1 MTIISKKCL
10 KGLSCFVLTLSL
22 VSVVNASSSEA
33 FLRANQLYS
42 LCSSELKL
50 DNAVCE
56 GYIIGVN
63 DSVFS
68 GHLSNIFQVCY
79 PAGIT
84 IEQLRLVLVKY
95 METVPE
101 KLHFVAEGVVA
112 EGLATVFQ
120 CQENESN

>member
-1 MTIISKKCL
+1 MNTIINKWLKIFSCL
-10 KGLSCFVLTLSL
+10 ALIIFLIS
-22 VSVVNASSSEA
+22 SVQASSSGA
-33 FLRANQLYS
+33 FLSANQLYS
-42 LCSSELKL
+42 LCSSESKL
-50 DNAVCE
+50 DNAECE

-79 PAGIT
+79 PAGVT
-84 IEQLRLVLVKY
+84 IEQIRLVLVKY

-120 CQENESN
+120 CQVNESN

>member
-1 MTIISKKCL
+1 MNTIIKKWL
-10 KGLSCFVLTLSL
+10 KVLSCLALTLFIISG
-22 VSVVNASSSEA
+22 VQASSSEA

-42 LCSSELKL
+42 LCSSEVKL

-79 PAGIT
+79 PAGVT
-84 IEQLRLVLVKY
+84 IEQIRLVLVKY

-101 KLHFVAEGVVA
+101 KLHFVAESIVA
-112 EGLATVFQ
+112 GGLATVFQ
-120 CQENESN
+120 CQVNESN

>member
-1 MTIISKKCL
+1 MNTIIKKWL
-10 KGLSCFVLTLSL
+10 KVLSCLALTLFIISG
-22 VSVVNASSSEA
+22 VQASSSEA

-42 LCSSELKL
+42 LCSSEVKL

-101 KLHFVAEGVVA
+101 RLHFVAEGIIA

-120 CQENESN
+120 CQVNESN

>member
-1 MTIISKKCL
+1 MNTIINKWL
-10 KGLSCFVLTLSL
+10 KALSCLALTLFIISG
-22 VSVVNASSSEA
+22 VQASSSEA

-42 LCSSELKL
+42 LCSSEVKL

-63 DSVFS
+63 DAVFS

-101 KLHFVAEGVVA
+101 KLHFVAEGIVV

-120 CQENESN
+120 CQVNESN

>member
-1 MTIISKKCL
+1 MNTIIKKWL
-10 KGLSCFVLTLSL
+10 KVLSCLALTLFIISG
-22 VSVVNASSSEA
+22 VQASSSEA

-42 LCSSELKL
+42 LCSSEVKL

-63 DSVFS
+63 DAVFS

-79 PAGIT
+79 PAGVT
-84 IEQLRLVLVKY
+84 IEQIRLVLVKY

-101 KLHFVAEGVVA
+101 KLHFVAEGIVA

-120 CQENESN
+120 CQVKESN

>member
-1 MTIISKKCL
+1 MNTIIKKWL
-10 KGLSCFVLTLSL
+10 KVLSCLALTLFIISG
-22 VSVVNASSSEA
+22 VQASSSEA

-42 LCSSELKL
+42 LCSSEVKL

-68 GHLSNIFQVCY
+68 GHRSNVFQVCY
-79 PAGIT
+79 PAGVT
-84 IEQLRLVLVKY
+84 IEQLRLILVKY
-95 METVPE
+95 METVPD
-101 KLHFVAEGVVA
+101 KLHFVAEGIVA

>member
-1 MTIISKKCL
+1 MNTIIKKWL
-10 KGLSCFVLTLSL
+10 KALSCLALTLFISSG
-22 VSVVNASSSEA
+22 VQAGSSEA

-42 LCSSELKL
+42 LCSSESKL

-68 GHLSNIFQVCY
+68 GHLSNVFQVCY
-79 PAGIT
+79 PAGVT
-84 IEQLRLVLVKY
+84 IEQLRLILVKY
-95 METVPE
+95 METVPD
-101 KLHFVAEGVVA
+101 KLHFVAEGIVA

-120 CQENESN
+120 CQVNESN

>member
-1 MTIISKKCL
+1 MKTIIKKWHL
-10 KGLSCFVLTLSL
+10 IFSGLMLIFFLTLS
-22 VSVVNASSSEA
+22 VQASSSDA

-42 LCSSELKL
+42 LCSSDIKL
-50 DNAVCE
+50 DVAFCE

-68 GHLSNIFQVCY
+68 GHLSNVFQVCY
-79 PAGIT
+79 PAGVT

-101 KLHFVAEGVVA
+101 KLQFVAEGIVA

-120 CQENESN
+120 CQEN

>member
-1 MTIISKKCL
+1 MALTLFIIS
-10 KGLSCFVLTLSL
+10 GVQ
-22 VSVVNASSSEA
+22 ASSSEA

-42 LCSSELKL
+42 LCSSEVKL

-79 PAGIT
+79 PAGIS

-101 KLHFVAEGVVA
+101 KLHFVAEGIVV

-120 CQENESN
+120 CQVNESN

>member
-1 MTIISKKCL
+1 MNTIIKKWL
-10 KGLSCFVLTLSL
+10 KVLSCLALTLFIISG
-22 VSVVNASSSEA
+22 VQAGSSEA

-42 LCSSELKL
+42 LCSSESKL

-68 GHLSNIFQVCY
+68 GHLSNVFQVCY
-79 PAGIT
+79 PAGIS

-101 KLHFVAEGVVA
+101 KLHFVAEGIVA

-120 CQENESN
+120 CQENQSK

>member
-1 MTIISKKCL
+1 MNTIIKKWL
-10 KGLSCFVLTLSL
+10 KVLSCLALTLFISSG
-22 VSVVNASSSEA
+22 VQAGSSEA

-42 LCSSELKL
+42 LCSSESKL

-68 GHLSNIFQVCY
+68 GHLSNVFQVCY
-79 PAGIT
+79 PAGIS

-101 KLHFVAEGVVA
+101 KLHFVAEGIVA

-120 CQENESN
+120 CQENQSK

>member
-1 MTIISKKCL
+1 MKTIIKKWHL
-10 KGLSCFVLTLSL
+10 IFSGLILSFFLTLS
-22 VSVVNASSSEA
+22 VQASSSDA

-42 LCSSELKL
+42 LCSSESKL

-68 GHLSNIFQVCY
+68 GHLSSVFQVCY
-79 PAGIT
+79 PAGVT

-95 METVPE
+95 MSAVPE
-101 KLHFVAEGVVA
+101 KLQFVAEGIVA

-120 CQENESN
+120 CQEN

>member
-1 MTIISKKCL
+1 MNTIIKKWL
-10 KGLSCFVLTLSL
+10 KVLSCLALTLFIISG
-22 VSVVNASSSEA
+22 VQASSSEA

-42 LCSSELKL
+42 LCSSEVKL

-63 DSVFS
+63 DAVFS

-79 PAGIT
+79 PAGVT
-84 IEQLRLVLVKY
+84 IKQLRLVLVKY

-120 CQENESN
+120 CQVNESN

>member
-1 MTIISKKCL
+1 MNTIIKKWL
-10 KGLSCFVLTLSL
+10 KALSCLALTLFIIS
-22 VSVVNASSSEA
+22 SVQAGSSEA

-42 LCSSELKL
+42 LCSSESKL

-68 GHLSNIFQVCY
+68 GHLSNVFQVCY
-79 PAGIT
+79 PAGIS

-101 KLHFVAEGVVA
+101 KLHFVAEGIVA

-120 CQENESN
+120 CQENQSK

>member
-1 MTIISKKCL
+1 MNTIIKKWLKVFSCL
-10 KGLSCFVLTLSL
+10 ALTFFIISG
-22 VSVVNASSSEA
+22 VQASSSEA

-42 LCSSELKL
+42 LCSSEVKL

-79 PAGIT
+79 PAGIS

-101 KLHFVAEGVVA
+101 KLHFVAEGIVA

>member
-1 MTIISKKCL
+1 MTTISKKWL
-10 KGLSCFVLTLSL
+10 KVFSCFVLTISL
-22 VSVVNASSSEA
+22 VSVVHASSSEA
-33 FLRANQLYS
+33 FLRANQLYT

-50 DNAVCE
+50 DNAACE
-56 GYIIGVN
+56 GYIIGLN
-63 DSVFS
+63 DSMYS
-68 GHLSNIFQVCY
+68 GHLGNVFQVCY
-79 PAGIT
+79 PDGVT

-101 KLHFVAEGVVA
+101 KLHFVAEGVIA

>member
-1 MTIISKKCL
+1 MNTIIKKWL
-10 KGLSCFVLTLSL
+10 KVLSCLALTLFIISG
-22 VSVVNASSSEA
+22 VQASSSEA

-42 LCSSELKL
+42 LCSSESKL

-101 KLHFVAEGVVA
+101 RLHFVAEGIIA

-120 CQENESN
+120 CQVNESN

>member
-22 VSVVNASSSEA
+22 VSAAQASSSQA

-50 DNAVCE
+50 DNVVCE
-56 GYIIGVN
+56 GYIIGLN
-63 DSVFS
+63 DSMYS
-68 GHLSNIFQVCY
+68 GHLGNVFQVCY
-79 PAGIT
+79 PDGVT

-120 CQENESN
+120 CQEPEIN

>member
-1 MTIISKKCL
+1 MTTIIKKTI
-10 KGLSCFVLTLSL
+10 KIFSCFTIILTLISG
-22 VSVVNASSSEA
+22 VQASSSEA

-42 LCSSELKL
+42 LCSSESKL

-68 GHLSNIFQVCY
+68 GHRGNIFKVCY
-79 PAGIT
+79 PAGVT
-84 IEQLRLVLVKY
+84 IEQLRLILVKY
-95 METVPE
+95 METVPD
-101 KLHFVAEGVVA
+101 KLHFVAEGIVT

-120 CQENESN
+120 CQVNESN